1 MDKTIFQEYSHKF
14 PFNVS
19 RETCNDIEKYIDL
32 ILTEN
37 KVINLISREN
47 KDKNYIIKRH
57 IIDSMQIID
66 FIDFNDKKILDFGS
80 GAGFPGVLLAIFA
93 KNEKKKINITLFE
106 KSFRKSNFLKKVSKE
121 LELKI
126 EIIQKDLFKQKND
139 QNVIIT
145 SRAFKPLPIVL
156 DLVESNF
163 SNFKNMILFMG
174 KSGQKILNETLK
186 HWSLNYEIKKSIT
199 SSDSFLLNIKE
210 AKKI

>member
-1 MDKTIFQEYSHKF
+1 MK
-14 PFNVS
+14 
-19 RETCNDIEKYIDL
+19 
-32 ILTEN
+32 
-37 KVINLISREN
+37 
-47 KDKNYIIKRH
+47 
-57 IIDSMQIID
+57 
-66 FIDFNDKKILDFGS
+66 
-80 GAGFPGVLLAIFA
+80 
-93 KNEKKKINITLFE
+93 KKKINITLFE
-106 KSFRKSNFLKKVSKE
+106 KSFHKSNFLKKVSKE